1 MWASL
6 AVALTLGFTT
16 GAGMLLAPLFGFDR
30 GIWWVTHAQA
40 HGMAQIFGFA
50 GLFTMGIAYHV
61 VPRFRNGAIKFPW
74 PQRTSLTAILIAV
87 VLRFVGQ
94 VVVGYPLAG
103 VLLIASGVMLLA
115 GALVFAVTIINTLLT
130 GRNQHG
136 TVERWVLSGVISLV
150 IASGLHMILV
160 AWLVQHEAAIAPA
173 FLSTAVISSALLG
186 FVGNFIMGVSTRAVT
201 GFMGLASQ
209 HKRVE
214 LVSFAMLQV
223 GLLIAMSSSAIEAPS
238 EFFASGM
245 LIVALAVL
253 LFVLALRIFER
264 RPKRRPPASPG
275 AYLRF
280 HWFIRCAYGW
290 LIVDAIVIGLESIGT
305 LTGNR
310 LLPNEYASPVIHIFT
325 VGFVTSMIIGVGSR
339 MLPLFEGAIVPA
351 RRALDVSMVLLGGS
365 VLLRTVGGF
374 TFEGFTDSV
383 LAVSGVLGFLAIV
396 LSVPALAGSMRKRS
410 RDAYRVLAAEQG
422 RVKWAGGASSTGIE

>member
-275 AYLRF
+275 
-280 HWFIRCAYGW
+280 
-290 LIVDAIVIGLESIGT
+290 
-305 LTGNR
+305 
-310 LLPNEYASPVIHIFT
+310 
-325 VGFVTSMIIGVGSR
+325 
-339 MLPLFEGAIVPA
+339 
-351 RRALDVSMVLLGGS
+351 
-365 VLLRTVGGF
+365 
-374 TFEGFTDSV
+374 V
-383 LAVSGVLGFLAIV
+383 LA
-396 LSVPALAGSMRKRS
+396 LSLVHPLRLWMA
-410 RDAYRVLAAEQG
+410 DC
-422 RVKWAGGASSTGIE
+422 

>member
-1 MWASL
+1 M
-6 AVALTLGFTT
+6 
-16 GAGMLLAPLFGFDR
+16 
-30 GIWWVTHAQA
+30 
-40 HGMAQIFGFA
+40 
-50 GLFTMGIAYHV
+50 
-61 VPRFRNGAIKFPW
+61 
-74 PQRTSLTAILIAV
+74 
-87 VLRFVGQ
+87 
-94 VVVGYPLAG
+94 
-103 VLLIASGVMLLA
+103 
-115 GALVFAVTIINTLLT
+115 
-130 GRNQHG
+130 
-136 TVERWVLSGVISLV
+136 
-150 IASGLHMILV
+150 
-160 AWLVQHEAAIAPA
+160 
-173 FLSTAVISSALLG
+173 
-186 FVGNFIMGVSTRAVT
+186 
-201 GFMGLASQ
+201 
-209 HKRVE
+209 
-214 LVSFAMLQV
+214 
-223 GLLIAMSSSAIEAPS
+223 
-238 EFFASGM
+238 
-245 LIVALAVL
+245 
-253 LFVLALRIFER
+253 
-264 RPKRRPPASPG
+264 
-275 AYLRF
+275 YLRF

-383 LAVSGVLGFLAIV
+383 LAVSGALGFLAIV